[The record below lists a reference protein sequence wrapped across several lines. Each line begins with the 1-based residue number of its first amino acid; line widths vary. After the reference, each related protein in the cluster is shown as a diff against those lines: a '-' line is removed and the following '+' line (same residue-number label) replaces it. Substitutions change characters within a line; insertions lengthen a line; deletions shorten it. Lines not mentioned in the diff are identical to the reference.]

1 MSLPVSPVIRMLL
14 GALILVLIA
23 GCASATDGAGKTPPS
38 PQWAVLGDDRTTPDH
53 RAIATALNAAGD
65 PATADVLTLAAPG
78 AGLESVVTQQ
88 LPRLPFEWDAPIV
101 FSPGQA
107 DALSPTPPTAQRYGE
122 LIDALLLTLGRRGPL
137 VVSTI
142 PETFTTPASPGERLN
157 EARRLRRVLEYNDAI
172 RSSADAHGAAVVV
185 SNAAARFSIVDSAS
199 SRPSTATSF
208 DASGLLGRTAASQIV
223 ASNRWLAGFDDV
235 SQEEL
240 RHRAASARAAGQR
253 LDVLAKLGDS
263 ITSSPSYLTKVTVD
277 SVLNSPYADLAGTL
291 QFFSRTLVPDG
302 AAAPSTSSSSLLVPS
317 PVRRSLGS
325 DDRWYV
331 TDLINGGSVSAL
343 ARELESI
350 RPGIAVV
357 MFGTND
363 LTLTS
368 VEAFEEH
375 LHTLLE
381 ELEQRHVLP
390 ILSTI
395 PARRDQSRYAE
406 RVPTFNAAIRAMA
419 AVHQAPLI
427 EYGAA
432 MSALPN
438 AGLSDDGIHP
448 SVCPTG
454 AGSLSPDCL
463 RYGYNLRNLLTL
475 LALEKL
481 QQTVLVSPTDR
492 LVSQSGARQ

>member
-1 MSLPVSPVIRMLL
+1 MSPVIRMLL

-23 GCASATDGAGKTPPS
+23 GCAAADDGAGTSPPS
-38 PQWAVLGDDRTTPDH
+38 PRWAVLGDGRTTPEH
-53 RAIATALNAAGD
+53 NAIAAALQASGD
-65 PATADVLTLAAPG
+65 PAAADVLTLAVAG
-78 AGLESVVTQQ
+78 AGLESVVTRQ
-88 LPRLPFEWDAPIV
+88 LSRLPFEWDAPIV

-107 DALSPTPPTAQRYGE
+107 DALSPIPPTAQRYSQ
-122 LIDALLLTLGRRGPL
+122 LIDALLMTLRRRGPL

-142 PETFTTPASPGERLN
+142 PETFTTPASSNERLN

-172 RSSADAHGAAVVV
+172 RSAAVTLGAVV
-185 SNAAARFSIVDSAS
+185 LESDSSPRFSIVDSDM
-199 SRPSTATSF
+199 SRSSTATSF
-208 DASGLLGRTAASQIV
+208 DASSILGRMA
-223 ASNRWLAGFDDV
+223 ASNRWLAGFDDA

-263 ITSSPSYLTKVTVD
+263 ITSSPSYLTKVTVETI
-277 SVLNSPYADLAGTL
+277 LNSPYAELSGTL
-291 QFFSRTLVPDG
+291 RYFSQTLVPDG
-302 AAAPSTSSSSLLVPS
+302 VAPSSTSSGTPLVPS
-317 PVRRSLGS
+317 PARRSLGS

-368 VEAFEEH
+368 VETFEEH
-375 LHTLLE
+375 LHALLE
-381 ELEQRHVLP
+381 ELDQRHVLP
-390 ILSTI
+390 ILNTI
-395 PARRDQSRYAE
+395 PTRRDQPRYAE
-406 RVPTFNAAIRAMA
+406 RVPAFNAAIRAMA
-419 AVHQAPLI
+419 AVHQVPLI

-432 MSALPN
+432 MAGLPN
-438 AGLSDDGIHP
+438 AGLSEDGIHP

-475 LALEKL
+475 LALDKL
-481 QQTVLVSPTDR
+481 QQSVLVSPTDR
-492 LVSQSGARQ
+492 LVSQTGARQ